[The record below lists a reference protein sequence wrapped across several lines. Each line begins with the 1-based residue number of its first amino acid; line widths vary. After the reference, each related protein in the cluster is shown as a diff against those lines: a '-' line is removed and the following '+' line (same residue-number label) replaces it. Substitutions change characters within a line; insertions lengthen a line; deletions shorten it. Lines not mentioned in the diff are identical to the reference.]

1 MDHPEQ
7 DKPFAA
13 ARRIEM
19 ADFRD
24 DVTRYLRQARE
35 GASFLVIWDN
45 EVVAELRP
53 PPGPPAPRPLRRLA
67 GAMRGKI
74 WMADDWD
81 TWPEGFIEAMVDGPI
96 FPDETG
102 KE

>member
-1 MDHPEQ
+1 LDHPEQ
-7 DKPFAA
+7 DPSA

-24 DVTRYLRQARE
+24 DVAGYLRQVRQ
-35 GASFLVIWDN
+35 GASFLIVWDD
-45 EVVAELRP
+45 EVVAELHP
-53 PPGPPAPRPLRRLA
+53 PPGPPPSKPPRRLA

-81 TWPEGFIEAMVDGPI
+81 TWPDGFIEAMVDGPI
-96 FPDETG
+96 FPDEDKG
-102 KE
+102 G